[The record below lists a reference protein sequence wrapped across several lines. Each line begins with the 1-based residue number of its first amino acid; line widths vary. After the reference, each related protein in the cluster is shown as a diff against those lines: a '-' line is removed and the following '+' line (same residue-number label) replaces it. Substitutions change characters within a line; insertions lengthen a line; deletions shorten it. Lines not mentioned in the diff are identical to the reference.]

1 MDGLHRPQNGQHRAL
16 RKPASAVDLATADAA
31 SAVLLLAER
40 VGVMAHK
47 ARGIRGKYS
56 RIRVSGGELAARD
69 KSDDNPFLS

>member
-1 MDGLHRPQNGQHRAL
+1 
-16 RKPASAVDLATADAA
+16 LATADAA